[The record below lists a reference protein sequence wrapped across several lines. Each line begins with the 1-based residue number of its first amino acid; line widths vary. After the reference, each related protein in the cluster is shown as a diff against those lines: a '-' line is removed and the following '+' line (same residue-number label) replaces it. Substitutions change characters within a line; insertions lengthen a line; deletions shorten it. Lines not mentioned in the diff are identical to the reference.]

1 MLFPNKGGRAKY
13 VCRDRCNSF
22 SLPLMADAS
31 SSSRQHVL
39 ACHLGRVDYA
49 ETRVL
54 QKALQTRLV
63 EAKRQDP
70 PSVLPHA
77 LLLVEHPHVY
87 TIGKSGDTA
96 NMLLDEDRLQE
107 IDATFHHIERG
118 GDVTYHG
125 PGQIVGYPILD
136 LDRIFTDLG
145 RYLRSLEE
153 VIIQTCASYS
163 VESGRVD
170 GRTGTW
176 VGPDARGPERKICAM
191 GVHCSRWVTM
201 HGFAF
206 NANTDL
212 DYFGHIVPCGIQD
225 RGVTSLAQELGAPVD
240 IRETRERIVSHF
252 AQTFDVSVELLH
264 GDDARSAIREIL
276 DDDPVP
282 LPRSMESSQE
292 HAQP

>member
-1 MLFPNKGGRAKY
+1 
-13 VCRDRCNSF
+13 
-22 SLPLMADAS
+22 MADS
-31 SSSRQHVL
+31 TRQHIV

-63 EAKRQDP
+63 EAKRTDP
-70 PSVLPHA
+70 PLALPHVW
-77 LLLVEHPHVY
+77 LLVEHPHVY
-87 TIGKSGDTA
+87 TIGKSGDAA
-96 NMLLDEDRLQE
+96 NMLLSEERLRE
-107 IDATFHHIERG
+107 IDATYHKIERG

-153 VIIQTCASYS
+153 VIIETCASYS
-163 VESGRVD
+163 VDSGRVE

-206 NANTDL
+206 NVNTDL

-225 RGVTSLAQELGAPVD
+225 RGVTSLQEEVGAPIDLDEV
-240 IRETRERIVSHF
+240 RKRIVGHF
-252 AQTFDVSVELLH
+252 AKTFDVSVELLH
-264 GDDARSAIREIL
+264 NADARTALREIL
-276 DDDPVP
+276 DDETVP
-282 LPRSMESSQE
+282 IPAPTASSSKPTPSGQDI
-292 HAQP
+292 

>member
-1 MLFPNKGGRAKY
+1 
-13 VCRDRCNSF
+13 
-22 SLPLMADAS
+22 MADAAPT
-31 SSSRQHVL
+31 SRQHVL

-70 PSVLPHA
+70 PHVIPHVW
-77 LLLVEHPHVY
+77 LLVEHPHVY
-87 TIGKSGDTA
+87 TIGKSGDAA
-96 NMLLDEDRLQE
+96 NMLLDKKRLRE
-107 IDATFHHIERG
+107 INATFHQIERG

-163 VESGRVD
+163 VDSGRVD

-176 VGPDARGPERKICAM
+176 VGPDAHGPERKICAM

-206 NANTDL
+206 NVNTDL
-212 DYFGHIVPCGIQD
+212 DYFGHIVPCGIRD
-225 RGVTSLAQELGAPVD
+225 RGVTSLAHELGAAVD
-240 IRETRERIVSHF
+240 IAEARERIVSRF

-264 GDDARSAIREIL
+264 DNNARAALRDILGDDT
-276 DDDPVP
+276 VP
-282 LPRSMESSQE
+282 LPAASPRSPEASS
-292 HAQP
+292 